1 MKFLF
6 LASIIAAAFA
16 INGPAEMATVE
27 RCDGTA
33 RQCLKFLADHV
44 EDAPQTRG
52 AKLKGPSE
60 TGPFFHGTAQ
70 TV

>member
-1 MKFLF
+1 MKFFL

-33 RQCLKFLADHV
+33 QQCIKF
-44 EDAPQTRG
+44 
-52 AKLKGPSE
+52 
-60 TGPFFHGTAQ
+60 
-70 TV
+70 

>member
-1 MKFLF
+1 MKFF
-6 LASIIAAAFA
+6 FFAAVIVAAFA
-16 INGPAEMATVE
+16 ITGPAEMATVE

-52 AKLKGPSE
+52 AKIGGPSE
-60 TGPFFHGTAQ
+60 TGPLFHGKAQ
-70 TV
+70 TI